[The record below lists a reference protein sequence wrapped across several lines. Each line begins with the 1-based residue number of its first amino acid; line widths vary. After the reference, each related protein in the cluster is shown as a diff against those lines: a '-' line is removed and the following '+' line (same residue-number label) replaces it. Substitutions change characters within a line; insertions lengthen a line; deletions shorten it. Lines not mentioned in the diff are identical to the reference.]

1 MKFLSLIGF
10 LLLFSEKVQAQT
22 RRTEPILD
30 RRIERVRGKGTVLSA
45 ASRTWQT
52 PQVMLT
58 EKPFPN
64 EVAFTIGKIELREE
78 GIEMLNH
85 FIIKIDDDLR
95 KIREQHPSEPLL
107 LKIKII
113 QSAKTLSQHRTA
125 VIYSYLIE
133 RLVQAGNVRIEK
145 EIVSTNHKKNQL
157 SCAIS
162 LSSFRENMR

>member
-1 MKFLSLIGF
+1 MKFLPLICF

-22 RRTEPILD
+22 RRTEPIVD
-30 RRIERVRGKGTVLSA
+30 MRIERVRGKNTILST

-64 EVAFTIGKIELREE
+64 EIAFTIGKIELREE

-85 FIIKIDDDLR
+85 FIIKIDDDLK

-107 LKIKII
+107 LKIKIV
-113 QSAKTLSQHRTA
+113 QNAKTLSQHRTA

-133 RLVQAGNVRIEK
+133 RLVQAGNVQIEK
-145 EIVSTNHKKNQL
+145 EIVKTNHQTNQL